1 VHGGE
6 VAIVDRRARWWGY
19 DGQTENERTSDDRQ
33 QLLYGSRTSHG
44 SPRFPSLPRAPARHL
59 PDNLIHGQR
68 PLPVHPAT
76 PSMIIRDRRDHLG
89 ANPYGQLSHGHGQDA
104 A

>member
-1 VHGGE
+1 MDLLASRPCHG
-6 VAIVDRRARWWGY
+6 RRVSAG
-19 DGQTENERTSDDRQ
+19 
-33 QLLYGSRTSHG
+33 
-44 SPRFPSLPRAPARHL
+44 RHL
-59 PDNLIHGQR
+59 PDNLIHGRR